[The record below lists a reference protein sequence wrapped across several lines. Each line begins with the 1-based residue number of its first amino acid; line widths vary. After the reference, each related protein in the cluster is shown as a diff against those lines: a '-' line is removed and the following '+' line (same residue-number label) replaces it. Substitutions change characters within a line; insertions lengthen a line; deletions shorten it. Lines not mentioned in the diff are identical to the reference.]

1 MYRANFTCLNMET
14 YRRFISL
21 LSSLSGTI
29 VNRSE
34 VGRSL
39 NISEATVRNYLVIR
53 ASCTVKAV

>member
-1 MYRANFTCLNMET
+1 MET